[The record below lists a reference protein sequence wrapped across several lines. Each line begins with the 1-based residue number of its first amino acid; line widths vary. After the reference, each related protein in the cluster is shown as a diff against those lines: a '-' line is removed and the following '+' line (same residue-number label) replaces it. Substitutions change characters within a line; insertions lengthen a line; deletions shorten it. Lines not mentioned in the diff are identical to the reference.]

1 VAGRLTV
8 AITDRN
14 RSRVSGIG
22 RRRNRAQKGGTDSYQ
37 QRRREIAHAA
47 AGVFNKKGFRGTSLG
62 AVAAELGIDRA
73 SLYYY
78 IGSKEELFD
87 EVVRDVTE
95 VNVTRALA
103 IEASDDS
110 PPEKLSALIKDLME
124 SYGRNYPLLYIYIR
138 ENLSHVAGG
147 RSAWA
152 AQMKRLNK
160 RYEES
165 AVAIIQQGMDDG
177 TFRELGSARVIA
189 FGILGMVGWTNRWF
203 VPDRSPESAA
213 EIGDGYAEVILTGL
227 VSGGAPRR
235 EKRVAPRI

>member
-1 VAGRLTV
+1 M
-8 AITDRN
+8 AITDRGG
-14 RSRVSGIG
+14 SRVSGIG
-22 RRRNRAQKGGTDSYQ
+22 RRRNRAQKSGSDSYQ

-47 AGVFNKKGFRGTSLG
+47 AGVFNRKGFRGTSLG

-87 EVVRDVTE
+87 EVVREVTE
-95 VNVTRALA
+95 VNVARALA
-103 IEASDDS
+103 IEASVDS
-110 PPEKLSALIKDLME
+110 PPEKLRALIKDLME

-138 ENLSHVAGG
+138 ENLSHVAGD

-152 AQMKRLNK
+152 AQMKRLNR

-165 AVAIIQQGMDDG
+165 AVAIIQQGLDDG
-177 TFRELGSARVIA
+177 TFRALGSARVIA

-203 VPDRSPESAA
+203 VPDRSAESAA
-213 EIGDGYAEVILTGL
+213 EIGDGYAELILTGL
-227 VSGGAPRR
+227 VSSGAPRR
-235 EKRVAPRI
+235 AKRVAPGN